1 MVVRLTEENWAA
13 TRKYLR
19 ETGDRFAGLLTSPGS
34 QTKATA
40 TWTVTDTAA
49 HVATLARMYHQ
60 MVDPAGCEDPL
71 AVSEDLIR
79 STIVDTV
86 DTANEELLRLFPE
99 RDPQALADVLVRDID
114 RLLTA
119 TRDADP
125 ATALPWL
132 GGSRVPVGGLLA
144 HLLNELQIHGRDM
157 ARPLRMRWDVPP
169 QEAAPFFEMFLVGVT
184 EYGYGRLLEGHGPAP
199 AGRIAVE
206 FRSDHTAPVVMAMT
220 DGFVTVEEP
229 GDRPDVRL
237 FFDPT
242 ALNLMLFGRI
252 GRARAVLGRKVV
264 IRGRRPW
271 VLPAFLRIMRLPS

>member
-19 ETGDRFAGLLTSPGS
+19 GTGDRFAELLTSPGS
-34 QTKATA
+34 ETKATA
-40 TWTVTDTAA
+40 TWTVADTAA
-49 HVATLARMYHQ
+49 HVATLARLYHQ
-60 MVDPAGCEDPL
+60 MVDPAGCDEPL
-71 AVSEDLIR
+71 AVTGDLIR

-86 DTANEELLRLFPE
+86 DSANEELLRLFPE
-99 RDPQALADVLVRDID
+99 RDPRALADVLLRDVD
-114 RLLTA
+114 RVLTA

-125 ATALPWL
+125 AAALPWL

-157 ARPLRMRWDVPP
+157 ARPMRRRWDVPP
-169 QEAAPFFEMFLVGVT
+169 REAAPFFEMFLVGVT
-184 EYGYGRLLEGHGPAP
+184 EYGYGGLLDGHGPAP
-199 AGRIAVE
+199 AGRITVE

-252 GRARAVLGRKVV
+252 SRARAVLSRKVV

-271 VLPAFLRIMRLPS
+271 VLPAFLRIVRLPS